1 MCTIDVFRKQAPH
14 QLIVSNRISSREQN
28 SLLEKPLDSWSA
40 AIQDFRRVPDD
51 INANDFTVRT
61 SLGNNIEFMRPFK
74 EAMANYD
81 NFYENSGSWG
91 QQIDVSSTRMEDTRS
106 PFQRLSD
113 PSFAQKVKTEA
124 DSKVIFIGDIHSSF
138 HSFIEIIQNLVERRI
153 LGDDLSINQQ
163 YYIIFLG
170 DIFDRGPFGL
180 DIINIIFRIKNKNFD
195 RVLILN
201 GNHEDRIMYNNN
213 GTGDEIKAQLGNPV
227 DQKLVHDLMRRLPAV
242 IFLYFDNKIVQLCHG
257 GIANTYSPKTFLD
270 SNYTFDFHGYDY
282 APVADD
288 ASEDDASEDDATEDD
303 QNFFG
308 FVHKGLRWTDF
319 SMAVRGDVQHK
330 RGRGDIYGIH
340 HTNSYLRQNGLSGI
354 VRGHQDLHHVSL
366 LPKHVVRE
374 DLSFCRLEIY
384 DMLGLK
390 STHPYEQQANFFE
403 RLPVPKAFDNFS
415 VFTTSAAVRARPKLG
430 YYNYLE
436 LKTNQQAIQDAQTK
450 IGRLNEDM
458 MMGNLSVAEIVHLK
472 TFSEGA
478 KAVVSHDRYQRLVNL
493 YQTLKANT
501 PRYQALFP
509 IFELL
514 SYDPFTSTN
523 TSSNTTGWRS
533 WLPSL

>member
-14 QLIVSNRISSREQN
+14 QLTVSNRISSEDQN

-51 INANDFTVRT
+51 IHPNDFTVRT
-61 SLGNNIEFMRPFK
+61 SLGSNIEFMRPFK
-74 EAMANYD
+74 EALANYD
-81 NFYENSGSWG
+81 IFYENSGSWG

-113 PSFAQKVKTEA
+113 PSFAQKVITGV

-138 HSFIEIIQNLVERRI
+138 HSFIEIIQNLVERGI
-153 LGDDLSINQQ
+153 LGDDLSINPQ
-163 YYIIFLG
+163 YYLIFLG

-257 GIANTYSPKTFLD
+257 GIAKTYSPKTFLD

-282 APVADD
+282 APVD
-288 ASEDDASEDDATEDD
+288 AGEHDVD
-303 QNFFG
+303 FFG

-319 SMAVRGDVQHK
+319 SMAVRGDVEHK

-340 HTNSYLRQNGLSGI
+340 HTNSYLRQNGLAGI
-354 VRGHQDLHHVSL
+354 VRGHQDMHHVSL
-366 LPKHVVRE
+366 LPKNVVRE

-390 STHPYEQQANFFE
+390 STHPYEEQDNFFE

-415 VFTTSAAVRARPKLG
+415 VFTTSAAVRARPRLG

-450 IGRLNEDM
+450 IERLNEDM
-458 MMGNLSVAEIVHLK
+458 MKGNLSVAEIVHLK
-472 TFSEGA
+472 TFSEGG
-478 KAVVSHDRYQRLVNL
+478 KALVSHDQYQRFVHL
-493 YQTLKANT
+493 YRTLKANT
-501 PRYQALFP
+501 TRYQALFP

-523 TSSNTTGWRS
+523 TINTGWRS
-533 WLPSL
+533 WLPSIR